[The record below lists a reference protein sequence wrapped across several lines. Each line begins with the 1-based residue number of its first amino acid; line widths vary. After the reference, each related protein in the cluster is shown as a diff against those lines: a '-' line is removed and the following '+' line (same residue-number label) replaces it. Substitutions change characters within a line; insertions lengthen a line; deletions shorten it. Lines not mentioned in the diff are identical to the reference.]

1 MNTPVLIIDDD
12 ADVRDALGQTLALR
26 DFAPVACSSFVAAK
40 DHIARGFAGIIV
52 TDIRMPGRDGYHVLD
67 YTRSID
73 PDLPVI
79 LLTGEA
85 DVPKAVQA
93 IQLGAFGFLEKP
105 CAADVLCAEVTRA
118 VAHRTAALNLRA
130 HRAAQEA
137 GDAAARML
145 AGASV
150 QSMAMRHQVRRVA
163 ATKGDALIT
172 GELGVGT
179 SRVAEVIHLLAA
191 GSDAPFVKRVSG
203 GLSEADAHKA
213 IEAAKGGS
221 LFLDEVWALNHS
233 TQAIFAETAAPMRLI
248 VASSRDLREEVAGG
262 HFNSELFYRTE
273 LLSVHIPPL
282 RERKDDIPVLFQHY
296 LDQACEQGGL
306 ARPDVPP
313 HVIARLMADDWAG
326 NARALQSAAMRY
338 ALGVSDLAA
347 GDVMGLSD
355 QMAQVERS
363 LLDQALRRHAGR
375 AVHVAETL
383 KLPRKTLYDKLAKHG
398 LRPEDYRTD

>member
-1 MNTPVLIIDDD
+1 
-12 ADVRDALGQTLALR
+12 
-26 DFAPVACSSFVAAK
+26 
-40 DHIARGFAGIIV
+40 
-52 TDIRMPGRDGYHVLD
+52 
-67 YTRSID
+67 
-73 PDLPVI
+73 
-79 LLTGEA
+79 
-85 DVPKAVQA
+85 
-93 IQLGAFGFLEKP
+93 
-105 CAADVLCAEVTRA
+105 
-118 VAHRTAALNLRA
+118 
-130 HRAAQEA
+130 
-137 GDAAARML
+137 
-145 AGASV
+145 
-150 QSMAMRHQVRRVA
+150 MAMRHQVRRVA

-221 LFLDEVWALNHS
+221 LFLDEVWALSHS
-233 TQAIFAETAAPMRLI
+233 TQAIFAETTAPMRLI
-248 VASSRDLREEVAGG
+248 VASSRDLRGEVAGG

-398 LRPEDYRTD
+398 LRPEDYRMD